1 MRKFKTDAGQLINQ
15 IAAEEE
21 DRDFTNFNISQ
32 MFRSHVTKPA
42 GEW

>member
-1 MRKFKTDAGQLINQ
+1 MLKFKTDDGQLRNQ
-15 IAAEEE
+15 IAAEE
-21 DRDFTNFNISQ
+21 DNRDFKKFNISQ